1 MLNKRWRHLV
11 LGALVLLFL
20 GLLYAWSIFRAPL
33 TKQFTSWS
41 ATEISLT
48 FTISI
53 IMFCVGSIL
62 GGKLAA
68 KFSSTVILLISAALL
83 FIGFF
88 SISFMLNPDN
98 PGQSLVALYIFYG
111 GCCGLGVGIGYNGIM
126 SVLMKWFPDRSGFAS
141 GILLMGF
148 GFGGLVLGSL
158 VSVLQAQIGLP
169 LVFRMIAIATAILLG
184 LSSIVIKAPNA
195 DESAELNRMA
205 ALTNKKSK
213 KPSTTVQNIT
223 SSRMLA
229 SPIFWIFFIWLVC
242 ISAGGLLVINSAA
255 LIATAFG
262 VPAVMGLIVS
272 IFNGAGRVIFGTMY
286 DKYGRDLTVTVNAI
300 TLLLSGI
307 ALYLTAVTGS
317 PVLLLIGLPL
327 VGLSYGGVP
336 AINSSTTL
344 RVWGPKYYPA
354 NFGWVTCSLIPAAL
368 VGPMI
373 SSALQEQSG
382 GAYNSTFLML
392 IVFAICAFGI
402 GILLNRLARKSE
414 QEALRLSNAAV
425 SESKN

>member
-1 MLNKRWRHLV
+1 
-11 LGALVLLFL
+11 
-20 GLLYAWSIFRAPL
+20 
-33 TKQFTSWS
+33 
-41 ATEISLT
+41 
-48 FTISI
+48 
-53 IMFCVGSIL
+53 
-62 GGKLAA
+62 
-68 KFSSTVILLISAALL
+68 
-83 FIGFF
+83 
-88 SISFMLNPDN
+88 
-98 PGQSLVALYIFYG
+98 
-111 GCCGLGVGIGYNGIM
+111 
-126 SVLMKWFPDRSGFAS
+126 
-141 GILLMGF
+141 
-148 GFGGLVLGSL
+148 
-158 VSVLQAQIGLP
+158 
-169 LVFRMIAIATAILLG
+169 
-184 LSSIVIKAPNA
+184 
-195 DESAELNRMA
+195 
-205 ALTNKKSK
+205 
-213 KPSTTVQNIT
+213 
-223 SSRMLA
+223 MLA

-414 QEALRLSNAAV
+414 QEALLLSNAAV

>member
-1 MLNKRWRHLV
+1 MINKRWRHLV
-11 LGALVLLFL
+11 LGTLVLLFL

-33 TKQFTSWS
+33 AKQFTSWS

-62 GGKLAA
+62 GGKLAG
-68 KFSSTVILLISAALL
+68 KFSSMVILLISAILL

-88 SISFMLNPDN
+88 SISLVLNPDN
-98 PGQSLVALYIFYG
+98 PGQSLIALYIFYG

-126 SVLMKWFPDRSGFAS
+126 GVLMKWFPDRSGFAS

-158 VSVLQAQIGLP
+158 VSILQAQFGLP

-184 LSSIVIKAPNA
+184 LSSVLIKTPDAA
-195 DESAELNRMA
+195 EAAELSRLASLNQ
-205 ALTNKKSK
+205 KKSK
-213 KPSTTVQNIT
+213 HAAAVVQNVP
-223 SSRMLA
+223 SSRML
-229 SPIFWIFFIWLVC
+229 SSGIFWVFFVWLVC

-272 IFNGAGRVIFGTMY
+272 IFNGAGRVLFGTMY
-286 DKYGRDLTVTVNAI
+286 DKYGRDLTVTINAL

-307 ALYLTAVTGS
+307 TLYLTAVTGS
-317 PVLLLIGLPL
+317 PILLLIGLPL

-382 GAYNSTFLML
+382 GSYNSTFLML

-402 GILLNRLARKSE
+402 GILLNRMAHKTE
-414 QEALRLSNAAV
+414 QMAITQSQDPV
-425 SESKN
+425 SETRN